1 MKSFLLIA
9 TIAYVYAM
17 ELYQLRAFVAVAE
30 TRSFT
35 RGAARVAT
43 SQPAVS
49 AAIAK
54 LEGELELRLLERAP
68 GNVSP
73 TAAGQR
79 LLVSARDILKLC
91 TAIKAD
97 LRALAAPHILRI
109 GVLRS
114 LPTPSIATLVDHF
127 SQAHPDVS
135 IRLKDG
141 TREDIEAQLAN
152 GRLDACI
159 TELAGTEPAADCAAL
174 FSERYVLITGPG
186 HRFAGR
192 NTVGLADLDNEPFIQ
207 RTTCETYRTT
217 TDLLRAR
224 GVRPTVIYSTDQD
237 DRALGLVAAGCG
249 IALMPETFEASGVH
263 KLTVSDF
270 DASRTVGIWWRPES
284 DDALLATLVTYAK
297 THQWR

>member
-1 MKSFLLIA
+1 MKSFLLIDA
-9 TIAYVYAM
+9 IAYAYGM

-54 LEGELELRLLERAP
+54 LEGELELRLLERSP

-73 TAAGQR
+73 TPAGQR
-79 LLVSARDILKLC
+79 LLVSARDILKSC

-97 LRALAAPHILRI
+97 LRTLAAPHILRI

-114 LPTPSIATLVDHF
+114 LPTASIATLIDHF
-127 SQAHPDVS
+127 SRAHPDVS

-141 TREDIEAQLAN
+141 TREEIETQLAN
-152 GRLDACI
+152 GRLDACL
-159 TELAGTEPAADCAAL
+159 TELAGTEPASESAAL
-174 FSERYVLITGPG
+174 FAERYVLIIGPG
-186 HRFAGR
+186 HRFSSR
-192 NTVGLADLDNEPFIQ
+192 NSVGLADLDEEPFIQ

-224 GVRPTVIYSTDQD
+224 GIRPTVVYSTDQD
-237 DRALGLVAAGCG
+237 DRALGLVAAGFG
-249 IALMPETFEASGVH
+249 IALMPETFEAVGVH

-270 DASRTVGIWWRPES
+270 EASRTVGIRWRPES